1 MSKKQ
6 DLLLA
11 HLDADIARIDRKSKE
26 RKDANSAAL
35 RIALEEAVTIC
46 TVHHAT
52 TANMKVP
59 IKTINAWKAILKVKP

>member
-1 MSKKQ
+1 MSRKQ

-11 HLDADIARIDRKSKE
+11 HLDAGIARIDRKSKE

-46 TVHHAT
+46 TVHHT
-52 TANMKVP
+52 TKANMKVP
-59 IKTINAWKAILKVKP
+59 METIDAWKAILRVKP